1 MGMRPVPVCSDRRVA
16 WKSFSD
22 FDDRYAIFSGVDD
35 ITYFGAPIAFLFS
48 RQWQF
53 SSYAERAS

>member
-1 MGMRPVPVCSDRRVA
+1 MGTRPVLVCSDRRVA
-16 WKSFSD
+16 WKSYADFHGRCATFSD
-22 FDDRYAIFSGVDD
+22 VDD

-53 SSYAERAS
+53 PSYAERAS